1 MTTTRPDQI
10 TALVT
15 GGAQGIGAAIAQRL
29 ASDGCSVAVL
39 DLDSDSATAA
49 AAAIERQGG
58 IARPYIANVTDA
70 NSVSEAYAAIVDELG
85 APAVLVNNAG
95 VTRDNLLFRMTEDD
109 WDAVMNVHLRGAF
122 LLSRIAHSHMR
133 EIGWGRIVNLS
144 STSAGGN
151 HGQSNYSAAKAGI
164 VGFTLTLAKELGRF
178 GITANC
184 VAPGFIDTAMLRA
197 TADRL
202 GITFE
207 AFTESNID
215 RIPAQRIGTVDDV
228 ADAVSFL
235 ASDRASYITGETI
248 HVSGGFRQ

>member
-1 MTTTRPDQI
+1 MTDPHPGTR

-15 GGAQGIGAAIAQRL
+15 GGAQGIGAAIATRL
-29 ASDGCSVAVL
+29 AADGYRVAVL
-39 DLDSDSATAA
+39 DLNAQGAAEAA
-49 AAAIERQGG
+49 AEITRAGG
-58 IARPYIANVTDA
+58 TARPYVADVTDPG
-70 NSVSEAYAAIVDELG
+70 SVEDAHRSIVDELG
-85 APAVLVNNAG
+85 APSVLVNNAG

-109 WDAVMNVHLRGAF
+109 WDTVMGVHLRGAF

-151 HGQSNYSAAKAGI
+151 RGQANYSAAKAGI
-164 VGFTLTLAKELGRF
+164 VGLTLTLAKELGRF

-202 GITFE
+202 GV
-207 AFTESNID
+207 AFDDFTAANVD
-215 RIPAQRIGTVDDV
+215 RIPVRRIGSVEDV

-235 ASDRASYITGETI
+235 ASERASYITGETI
-248 HVSGGFRQ
+248 HVSGGFRE